1 MSDDMKKK
9 LILLTLIVFL
19 TGCDVK
25 YNLTIDEHTF
35 DEDIKFLVPTTTEY
49 QNLVSRMANLNQV
62 AYSDANSQN
71 KQYYDLTVGE
81 ENNQLSLDYK
91 YSYKRNDLDRS
102 SAINQCYFDK
112 TIEKTSEYIKISTAN
127 EFNCLYRNESQVIDQ
142 VEINITT
149 KLEVEENNADKVSNN
164 TYTWYV
170 NNSNYQD
177 KSIQMMIKMPR
188 ESIFQNSYFQIIALV
203 GFVAIVSLLVAIIVN
218 IKKKKNNAL

>member
-1 MSDDMKKK
+1 MKKK